1 MWLDESKTSPYDFF
15 QYWRNVNDSDVIKC
29 LKMLTFLPVEE
40 IKKYEKLEGQE
51 LNKVKELLAFEITK
65 LVHGENEAQKA
76 LETARSLFS
85 NKNNQADMPTYIIDK
100 SSINAQNIEILDIL
114 KQSGLVA
121 SKSDGRRL
129 IEQGG
134 ITVDDQ
140 KISDVYFKISAKDLE
155 KGVVIK
161 KGKKTYK
168 KILLK

>member
-1 MWLDESKTSPYDFF
+1 
-15 QYWRNVNDSDVIKC
+15 
-29 LKMLTFLPVEE
+29 MLTFLPVEE

-51 LNKVKELLAFEITK
+51 LNEVKELLAFEITK
-65 LVHGENEAQKA
+65 LVHGEEKA
-76 LETARSLFS
+76 KKTLETARSLFS
-85 NKNNQADMPTYIIDK
+85 NKNNQADMPTYTIDK
-100 SSINAQNIEILDIL
+100 TYVNTQDIEILDVL

-134 ITVDDQ
+134 VTVDGQ
-140 KISDVYFKISAKDLE
+140 KISDVCFKISVKDLE